1 MGEVFFSIIMKN
13 KEEIKENI
21 LLYLFTIS
29 HRLIHRK
36 EKDSWIWK
44 GGIVLIKLV
53 KRAQENDAEAFIQ
66 LIELCKVNMYKVAKA
81 YLHNEEDAA
90 DAVADTI
97 LTCFEKIQDLKQPKY
112 FKTWMIR
119 ILINTCNDMLK
130 QRKRNCPMDEYIEIP
145 TEDKETQNV
154 EFLETLKKVGEKYQ
168 VVLVLYYV
176 EGFSIKE
183 IAKILDMKE
192 VTVKARL
199 QRGRKRYAEQLDMK
213 IMYAGR

>member
-1 MGEVFFSIIMKN
+1 
-13 KEEIKENI
+13 
-21 LLYLFTIS
+21 
-29 HRLIHRK
+29 
-36 EKDSWIWK
+36 
-44 GGIVLIKLV
+44 
-53 KRAQENDAEAFIQ
+53 
-66 LIELCKVNMYKVAKA
+66 
-81 YLHNEEDAA
+81 
-90 DAVADTI
+90 
-97 LTCFEKIQDLKQPKY
+97 
-112 FKTWMIR
+112 
-119 ILINTCNDMLK
+119 MLK

>member
-1 MGEVFFSIIMKN
+1 M
-13 KEEIKENI
+13 
-21 LLYLFTIS
+21 
-29 HRLIHRK
+29 
-36 EKDSWIWK
+36 
-44 GGIVLIKLV
+44 IKLV
-53 KRAQENDAEAFIQ
+53 KRAQENDAEAFIE